1 MTTNN
6 IEVRN
11 RIAEICKQLDRHHQI
26 EQQLKR
32 ELREL
37 MLKLKLKL

>member
-1 MTTNN
+1 MKQNSD
-6 IEVRN
+6 IRN
-11 RIAEICKQLDRHHQI
+11 RIVEICKQLDRHHQI

>member
-1 MTTNN
+1 MTTNKE
-6 IEVRN
+6 IRS
-11 RIAEICKQLDRHHQI
+11 RIAEICKQLDRHHKI

>member
-1 MTTNN
+1 MKSNTE
-6 IEVRN
+6 IRN

-26 EQQLKR
+26 EQSLKR

>member
-1 MTTNN
+1 MTQNSD
-6 IEVRN
+6 IRN

>member
-1 MTTNN
+1 MTQNN
-6 IEVRN
+6 DIRN

-32 ELREL
+32 EIREL

>member
-1 MTTNN
+1 MTNN
-6 IEVRN
+6 ADIRV
-11 RIAEICKQLDRHHQI
+11 RIAEICNQLERHHQI
-26 EQQLKR
+26 EQSLKR